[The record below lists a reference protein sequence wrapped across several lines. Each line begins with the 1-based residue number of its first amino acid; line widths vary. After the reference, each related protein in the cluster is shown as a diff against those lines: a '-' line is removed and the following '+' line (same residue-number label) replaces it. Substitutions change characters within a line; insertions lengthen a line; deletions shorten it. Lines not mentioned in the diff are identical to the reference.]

1 LALLFPGHPP
11 KLNWTKRGKGAEK
24 MAGSTK
30 NARGVK
36 TIGILTSGGDCPGLN
51 AVIRALV
58 RAVAHSDVE
67 VFGFLEGFTGLVENR
82 FLKLTDAD
90 CSGLLTVGG
99 TILRTS
105 RNKPNKMPAPDGSVR
120 DMTGA
125 AIETYRRLNL
135 DCLICLGGG
144 GTQKSAFHLMNE
156 GGIHV
161 ITVPKTIDND
171 VFGTDVCFGFDTGMT
186 IGAEAI
192 DRLHTTASS
201 HHRVMIVDV
210 MGHNTGWLALGSGVA
225 SGADVILIPEIP
237 YSPNVVAE
245 SLLERMRH
253 GKKFSIVV
261 VAEGATAAPD
271 APPRKRGVRMPKE
284 KETKTVQPKSATLAE
299 YLHQATGLETRITSL
314 GYLQRGGIPTPT
326 DRVLC
331 TAFGAKAA
339 ELALARRFG
348 NMVAKRGEEFVP
360 IPLKEIAGKKRMVP
374 LDHPLVMAARAVNT
388 CLGDHV

>member
-1 LALLFPGHPP
+1 
-11 KLNWTKRGKGAEK
+11 
-24 MAGSTK
+24 
-30 NARGVK
+30 
-36 TIGILTSGGDCPGLN
+36 
-51 AVIRALV
+51 
-58 RAVAHSDVE
+58 
-67 VFGFLEGFTGLVENR
+67 
-82 FLKLTDAD
+82 
-90 CSGLLTVGG
+90 
-99 TILRTS
+99 
-105 RNKPNKMPAPDGSVR
+105 
-120 DMTGA
+120 
-125 AIETYRRLNL
+125 
-135 DCLICLGGG
+135 
-144 GTQKSAFHLMNE
+144 
-156 GGIHV
+156 
-161 ITVPKTIDND
+161 
-171 VFGTDVCFGFDTGMT
+171 
-186 IGAEAI
+186 
-192 DRLHTTASS
+192 
-201 HHRVMIVDV
+201 
-210 MGHNTGWLALGSGVA
+210 HNTGWLALGSGVA

-360 IPLKEIAGKKRMVP
+360 VPLKEIAGKKRMVP
-374 LDHPLVMAARAVNT
+374 LDHPLIMAARAVNT